1 MVKGVLAGYPVTN
14 IKATLYDGSY
24 HDVDSSE
31 MAFKLAA
38 NIAFKKGMEQAQPI
52 LLQPIMKLTITV
64 PEEYMGDVMGDINKK
79 RGKILGMEPTDNGK
93 QVIYA
98 QAPQAETF
106 KYAIDLRA
114 MTQGRGNFEMEL
126 EKYEEVPQ
134 NLAQKI
140 IMDLKDN

>member
-1 MVKGVLAGYPVTN
+1 MYPVTN

-52 LLQPIMKLTITV
+52 LLEPIMKLTITV

>member
-1 MVKGVLAGYPVTN
+1 MSVEVLIP
-14 IKATLYDGSY
+14 D
-24 HDVDSSE
+24 
-31 MAFKLAA
+31 
-38 NIAFKKGMEQAQPI
+38 
-52 LLQPIMKLTITV
+52 
-64 PEEYMGDVMGDINKK
+64 EYMGDVMGDINKK